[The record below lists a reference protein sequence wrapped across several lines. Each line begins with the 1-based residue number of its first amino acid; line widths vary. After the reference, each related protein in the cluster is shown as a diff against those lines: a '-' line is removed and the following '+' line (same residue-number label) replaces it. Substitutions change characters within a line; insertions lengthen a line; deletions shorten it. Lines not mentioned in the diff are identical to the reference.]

1 MSKSKQDL
9 NIQIPESILQELLTD
24 SEVRMIKRRLTIIKL
39 LQEGLSIRAIAE
51 KARVGT
57 DTVVRISKKI
67 KTSPNLKSF
76 FQKSPIL
83 SKNSKWTFGESSTD

>member
-1 MSKSKQDL
+1 MSKPKQDL
-9 NIQIPESILQELLTD
+9 DIQIPEKILQELLTD

-51 KARVGT
+51 KVRVGT

-67 KTSPNLKSF
+67 KSSQSLKSF
-76 FQKSPIL
+76 FQKTPIP
-83 SKNSKWTFGESSTD
+83 SKNPKWVFGKSPTD